1 MRKEKP
7 LSLQPSTKLVSKDRD
22 PYAKHYEDMAA
33 QIDTLQALLTA
44 ERLKSAKL
52 AFQLQLAQS
61 SQAA

>member
-22 PYAKHYEDMAA
+22 PYARHYEDMAA

-52 AFQLQLAQS
+52 AFELQMAKQR
-61 SQAA
+61 QAA